1 MFTQFVVI
9 LEKLPHLQLLDIT
22 RTKIKID
29 KDSISKFTDFVQRA
43 NEILVTFSLLM
54 AQNDV
59 EDAIIDIILQYFLKT
74 KHNFLNLDIS
84 HSLLSPK
91 GKQELFFAYSIYI

>member
-1 MFTQFVVI
+1 
-9 LEKLPHLQLLDIT
+9 
-22 RTKIKID
+22 
-29 KDSISKFTDFVQRA
+29 
-43 NEILVTFSLLM
+43 M

-59 EDAIIDIILQYFLKT
+59 EDAIIDVILKYFFKS

-91 GKQELFFAYSIYI
+91 GKQELFFAYSVYI